1 VGFSESPQKMVV
13 SADNYLPNT
22 TGRINYHCRRFN
34 ISPFYLYVVLKKR
47 HMGFVAVAA
56 VFTAMGKDEGKWG
69 TGELLQNTLPT
80 TIAEHY
86 SLICGMSGSI

>member
-1 VGFSESPQKMVV
+1 
-13 SADNYLPNT
+13 
-22 TGRINYHCRRFN
+22 
-34 ISPFYLYVVLKKR
+34 
-47 HMGFVAVAA
+47 MGFVAVAA